1 VRVSVVGGG
10 IAGLSAAHLLSARS
24 DAEVTVYEQAA
35 QLGGRAD
42 VEDGREHCPRVFLE
56 DYVHLF
62 RMMREVPAP
71 DGGSLHESLRRLHRF
86 ARTGGGVWVEISHLY
101 RVMARELTL
110 ADRLR
115 FTWNW
120 RPSPLLG
127 EHRPRE
133 RGANRYGSVFNYSLS
148 SVLRMAGNLFRS
160 KIGYTLPGPTDSCLI
175 DPWAHFLRQRGVRFE
190 TGCRVTRLEPRGDD
204 VRVHTRETAADF
216 DAVVV
221 TAFVPDLFALL
232 SASRLNHGI
241 REVDHMH
248 CVAHTITLDPRE
260 PVLARTHPD
269 PAVYQCQGI
278 SVLVQPE
285 AARCVALCIRNKR
298 TDPEYVLHV
307 LRALLPLNFPVQRIL
322 TRPNQ
327 RPGEAIL
334 AGDYTRTDRILRV
347 PTGRVYFAGSHVRN
361 AYPMDSAE
369 GAART
374 AAAAVRSL
382 LRDRAQEADC
392 SRRTAR
398 RA

>member
-1 VRVSVVGGG
+1 MRVCVVGGG
-10 IAGLSAAHLLSARS
+10 IAGLSAAHLLSAHPE
-24 DAEVTVYEQAA
+24 AEVTCYEQAA
-35 QLGGRAD
+35 RLGGRAD

-62 RMMREVPAP
+62 RMMREIPAP
-71 DGGSLHESLRRLHRF
+71 DGGSVRDSLRRLHRF
-86 ARTGGGVWVEISHLY
+86 ARTGDGAWVEISHLY
-101 RVMARELTL
+101 RVMAKELSS

-160 KIGYTLPGPTDSCLI
+160 KIGYALPGPTDSCLI
-175 DPWAHFLRQRGVRFE
+175 DPWAAFLRQRGVRFE
-190 TGCRVTRLEPRGDD
+190 TGCRVTRLKPCADH
-204 VRVHTRETAADF
+204 VRVHTCEAVADF

-221 TAFVPDLFALL
+221 TAFVPDLIALL
-232 SASRLNHGI
+232 NASRLDHGI

-248 CVAHTITLDPRE
+248 CVAHTIALDPRE
-260 PVLARTHPD
+260 PVLARTPD

-298 TDPEYVLHV
+298 TDPEYVLDIV
-307 LRALLPLNFPVQRIL
+307 RATLPLDFPVQGIL
-322 TRPNQ
+322 SRPNQ

-334 AGDYTRTDRILRV
+334 SGDYTRVDRILRV
-347 PTGRVYFAGSHVRN
+347 PASRVHFAGSHVSN

-374 AAAAVRSL
+374 ALAAVRSL
-382 LRDRAQEADC
+382 LRAHAQEADLGD
-392 SRRTAR
+392 
-398 RA
+398 RAAGHA